1 MLFCISF
8 DVALFPLAVKGR
20 ELKVFGRSLV
30 CSVSVCIFSYSM
42 LPQISLH
49 GLLGIEF
56 SGYKFLFLFFIF
68 FYSENSFSF
77 DSFFLWENRNF
88 MVSGGIMHCRL
99 CSMMLSVLLSI
110 MGYVLWFFHSWVC
123 LKFN

>member
-56 SGYKFLFLFFIF
+56 SGYKFFFFI
-68 FYSENSFSF
+68 
-77 DSFFLWENRNF
+77 
-88 MVSGGIMHCRL
+88 VKTV
-99 CSMMLSVLLSI
+99 SVLI
-110 MGYVLWFFHSWVC
+110 HFFCGKTEILWCPEESCIAGCVP
-123 LKFN
+123 